1 MSEQENVGQAD
12 NEQEQV
18 QGTDTRDPEGREEE
32 QGTEQEQSPEGD
44 ATEQEPEKSEE
55 EKAKEAEKAAE
66 AAKREQER
74 NRVTAIHNLAVT
86 HLNMRATTYKWPF
99 PATERY
105 LEVLHDAEFISVFT
119 KGVQG
124 GDEDLSNEDFIIRL
138 NAFNESGRM
147 PKTLDIAKN
156 LGTEKLRKEISKK
169 PNDVLWLRG
178 LVAVA
183 LAELEYQQANEAE
196 DAEPPTEEEVRD
208 ETTDET
214 PQEIEAAAQEEQSA
228 A

>member
-1 MSEQENVGQAD
+1 
-12 NEQEQV
+12 
-18 QGTDTRDPEGREEE
+18 
-32 QGTEQEQSPEGD
+32 
-44 ATEQEPEKSEE
+44 
-55 EKAKEAEKAAE
+55 
-66 AAKREQER
+66 
-74 NRVTAIHNLAVT
+74 VTAIHNLAVT

>member
-18 QGTDTRDPEGREEE
+18 QGTDTRDQEGREEE

-44 ATEQEPEKSEE
+44 VTEQEPEKSDE

>member
-1 MSEQENVGQAD
+1 
-12 NEQEQV
+12 V
-18 QGTDTRDPEGREEE
+18 QGTDTRDQEGREEE

>member
-18 QGTDTRDPEGREEE
+18 QGTDTRDQEGREEE
-32 QGTEQEQSPEGD
+32 QGTEQEQSPE
-44 ATEQEPEKSEE
+44 KSDE

-66 AAKREQER
+66 AAKREEER
-74 NRVTAIHNLAVT
+74 NRLTAIHTLAVT
-86 HLNMRATTYKWPF
+86 HLNMKGATYKWPF

-105 LEVLHDAEFISVFT
+105 LEVLHDAEFVDVFT

-124 GDEDLSNEDFIIRL
+124 GEEDLSPEEFIIRL
-138 NAFNESGRM
+138 SAFEESGRM
-147 PKTLDIAKN
+147 PRELDNAKK

-169 PNDVLWLRG
+169 PNDMLWLRG
-178 LVAVA
+178 IVAVA
-183 LAELEYQQANEAE
+183 LAEAEYEEARKAE

-214 PQEIEAAAQEEQSA
+214 PQQIEEAAQEETSA

>member
-18 QGTDTRDPEGREEE
+18 QGTDTRDQEGREEE

>member
-18 QGTDTRDPEGREEE
+18 QGTDTRDQEGREEE
-32 QGTEQEQSPEGD
+32 QGTEQEQSPE
-44 ATEQEPEKSEE
+44 KSDE

-74 NRVTAIHNLAVT
+74 NRLTAIHNLAVT
-86 HLNMRATTYKWPF
+86 HLNTRGSTYKWPF

-105 LEVLHDAEFISVFT
+105 LEVLQDAEFVSAFT

-124 GDEDLSNEDFIIRL
+124 GDEDLSDEDFIIRL

-183 LAELEYQQANEAE
+183 LADLEYREANQAE

-214 PQEIEAAAQEEQSA
+214 PQEIEAAAQEETSA

>member
-18 QGTDTRDPEGREEE
+18 QGTDTRDQEGREEE

-44 ATEQEPEKSEE
+44 VTEQEPEKSDE

-74 NRVTAIHNLAVT
+74 NRLTAIHNLAVT

-183 LAELEYQQANEAE
+183 LAELEYEQANEAE

>member
-44 ATEQEPEKSEE
+44 VTEQEPEKSDE

-74 NRVTAIHNLAVT
+74 NRLTAIHNLAVT

-183 LAELEYQQANEAE
+183 LAELEYEQANEAE

>member
-1 MSEQENVGQAD
+1 MSEQENTEGQEAVTIQEAVENAATD
-12 NEQEQV
+12 QEQAV
-18 QGTDTRDPEGREEE
+18 SVDHTPEGEGVTTGEEHK
-32 QGTEQEQSPEGD
+32 PED
-44 ATEQEPEKSEE
+44 DKPAEE
-55 EKAKEAEKAAE
+55 EKKPPEPS
-66 AAKREQER
+66 REQR
-74 NRVTAIHNLAVT
+74 IHALT
-86 HLNMRATTYKWPF
+86 LMHLNTRGTTYRWPF

-105 LEVLHDAEFISVFT
+105 LEVLHDTEFQQTFVR
-119 KGVQG
+119 GVQG
-124 GDEDLSNEDFIIRL
+124 NDEDLSIDDFITRL

-147 PKTLDIAKN
+147 PKSLDVAKN

-183 LAELEYQQANEAE
+183 LAEVEDLQANPQDEEAE
-196 DAEPPTEEEVRD
+196 EPTTAEVED

-214 PQEIEAAAQEEQSA
+214 PQEIEDAAQEETSA